1 MFRTT
6 LAAALVASALAA
18 AHHERVLDRA
28 GLLGSCTAIAATAD
42 DTGQWLECRP
52 GDLTGYPDLSH
63 DSCTRGALRGEVRY
77 WRCPSMLVGARGA
90 SAAADAPQR

>member
-28 GLLGSCTAIAATAD
+28 GLLGSCTTLAASTD
-42 DTGQWLECRP
+42 DGGQWRECRP
-52 GDLTGYPDLSH
+52 GDLTGYPDLSQ
-63 DSCTRGALRGEVRY
+63 DACTRGALRGDVRY
-77 WRCPSMLVGARGA
+77 WHCPSALVA
-90 SAAADAPQR
+90 SDSTDETQTR

>member
-28 GLLGSCTAIAATAD
+28 GLLGSCTTLTASAD
-42 DTGQWLECRP
+42 DGGQWLECRP
-52 GDLTGYPDLSH
+52 GDLTGYPDLSQ
-63 DSCTRGALRGEVRY
+63 DACTRGALRGDVRY
-77 WRCPSMLVGARGA
+77 WHCPSTLVA
-90 SAAADAPQR
+90 SDSTDETQTR

>member
-28 GLLGSCTAIAATAD
+28 GLLGSCTTLAASAD
-42 DTGQWLECRP
+42 DGGQWLECRP
-52 GDLTGYPDLSH
+52 GDLTGYPDLSQ
-63 DSCTRGALRGEVRY
+63 DACTRGAMRGDVRY
-77 WRCPSMLVGARGA
+77 WHCPTALVA
-90 SAAADAPQR
+90 SDSTDETQTR

>member
-28 GLLGSCTAIAATAD
+28 GLLGSCTTLTASAAD
-42 DTGQWLECRP
+42 GGQWLECRP
-52 GDLTGYPDLSH
+52 GDLTGYPDLSQ
-63 DSCTRGALRGEVRY
+63 DACTRGALRGDVRY
-77 WRCPSMLVGARGA
+77 WHCPSTLVA
-90 SAAADAPQR
+90 SDSTDETQTR

>member
-28 GLLGSCTAIAATAD
+28 GLLGSCTTLNASTED
-42 DTGQWLECRP
+42 GSRWLECKP
-52 GDLTGYPDLSH
+52 GDMTGYPDLSQ
-63 DSCTRGALRGEVRY
+63 DACTRGAMRGEVRY
-77 WRCPSMLVGARGA
+77 WHCPTTLYA
-90 SAAADAPQR
+90 SAR

>member
-28 GLLGSCTAIAATAD
+28 GLLGSCTEVTAS
-42 DTGQWLECRP
+42 TEAGGQWLACRP
-52 GDLTGYPDLSH
+52 GDLTGYPDLSQ
-63 DSCTRGALRGEVRY
+63 DSCTRGAMRGEVRY
-77 WRCPSMLVGARGA
+77 WRCPTALVAGR
-90 SAAADAPQR
+90 STDETPTR